1 MIDFLPRINELAK
14 KQREEGLTKAE
25 KVEQQVLRED
35 YLRAI
40 RGQVLYTFSG
50 LTVIDPLGD
59 DVTPEKV
66 RDLQRKNKRDMNGSS
81 SL

>member
-1 MIDFLPRINELAK
+1 MIYFLPRINELAK

-25 KVEQQVLRED
+25 KVEQQALRED

-40 RGQVLYTFSG
+40 RGQVLHTFTG
-50 LTVIDPLGD
+50 MKVMDPLGN

-66 RDLQRKNKRDMNGSS
+66 RNLQTKD
-81 SL
+81 

>member
-14 KQREEGLTKAE
+14 KQREKGLTNAE
-25 KVEQQVLRED
+25 KVEQQALRED

-40 RGQVLYTFSG
+40 RGQVLHTFSG
-50 LTVIDPLGD
+50 MNVLDPLGN

-66 RDLQRKNKRDMNGSS
+66 RKLKTND
-81 SL
+81 